1 MSEALAEVKRT
12 FGAGAVII
20 HTRTIRAPGLKGFL
34 GRQIVEVAAA
44 TDVPRRNER
53 RTTDVVP
60 QEPAGNTVAVQRQKG
75 TMAPERRMPRHIAD
89 AYLRN
94 RRTETPAPND
104 QLKALRDEISGIRS
118 SLDDLVR
125 SNCPP
130 SVAGLPEPLT
140 EGYMTLV
147 RHGVAEP
154 LAAEVVRSLA
164 EEMTEAELW
173 FADKIQRR
181 TTERLA
187 EHMRVAGPIQ
197 LTAGERRVV
206 ALIGPTGVGKT
217 TTIAKLAA
225 NFKVRGHRRV
235 ALITIDTYRIAAVQQ
250 LQTIADII
258 KVPLCTVETIG
269 DLQQAL
275 GELRDYDLVLVDTAG
290 RSQRDELKMNDLKSF
305 IKASGADE
313 VHLVVSA
320 TGSLGNIQ
328 EVIKRFR
335 EIGPN
340 RLIITK
346 VDEAE
351 ALGTVVSAS
360 SQTEVP
366 VSYVT
371 VGQEIPNDIEV
382 ADGTRLA
389 EMVWER

>member
-1 MSEALAEVKRT
+1 
-12 FGAGAVII
+12 
-20 HTRTIRAPGLKGFL
+20 
-34 GRQIVEVAAA
+34 
-44 TDVPRRNER
+44 
-53 RTTDVVP
+53 
-60 QEPAGNTVAVQRQKG
+60 
-75 TMAPERRMPRHIAD
+75 
-89 AYLRN
+89 
-94 RRTETPAPND
+94 
-104 QLKALRDEISGIRS
+104 
-118 SLDDLVR
+118 
-125 SNCPP
+125 
-130 SVAGLPEPLT
+130 

-154 LAAEVVRSLA
+154 LAADVVRSLA
-164 EEMTEAELW
+164 MEMTEAELW

-181 TTERLA
+181 ITERLA
-187 EHMRVAGPIQ
+187 EHVCSAGPIR

-225 NFKVRGHRRV
+225 NFKIRGHQRV
-235 ALITIDTYRIAAVQQ
+235 GLITIDTYRIAAVQQ

-258 KVPLCTVETIG
+258 KVPLRTVETVG

-290 RSQRDELKMNDLKSF
+290 RSQRDELKMNDLKAF

-320 TGSLGNIQ
+320 TGSLGNVQ

-335 EIGPN
+335 DIGPN
-340 RLIITK
+340 RLIVTK

-351 ALGTVVSAS
+351 ALGTVVSVS
-360 SQTEVP
+360 SRTEVP

-371 VGQEIPNDIEV
+371 TGQEIPNDIEV
-382 ADGTRLA
+382 ADANRVA
-389 EMVWER
+389 AMVWERRG